1 MKKYKLSTRISA
13 YVAVILSLAMS
24 GLTIRSL
31 IVKRNA
37 HSVSVTLY
45 GIVFV
50 LLLVVS
56 AVSLIVYIYKSK
68 IGIYVSIA
76 CLVIIFA
83 YGIIMKDS
91 PWQLIIIFLPVIY
104 AMFSTRE
111 WLKKFNFLRLDF
123 QRSLIRKGQKCGSKL
138 KLIL

>member
-1 MKKYKLSTRISA
+1 MKKYKLSARISA
-13 YVAVILSLAMS
+13 YIAVILSLAMS

-31 IVKRNA
+31 IVKRNV

-68 IGIYVSIA
+68 IGIYVTIA
-76 CLVIIFA
+76 CLLIIFA
-83 YGIIMKDS
+83 
-91 PWQLIIIFLPVIY
+91 
-104 AMFSTRE
+104 
-111 WLKKFNFLRLDF
+111 
-123 QRSLIRKGQKCGSKL
+123 
-138 KLIL
+138 

>member
-1 MKKYKLSTRISA
+1 MKKYKLSTRISV
-13 YVAVILSLAMS
+13 YIAVILSLAMS

-31 IVKRNA
+31 IVKRNV

-50 LLLVVS
+50 SLLVVS

-83 YGIIMKDS
+83 Y
-91 PWQLIIIFLPVIY
+91 
-104 AMFSTRE
+104 
-111 WLKKFNFLRLDF
+111 
-123 QRSLIRKGQKCGSKL
+123 
-138 KLIL
+138 

>member
-13 YVAVILSLAMS
+13 YIAVILSLAMS

-31 IVKRNA
+31 IVKRNV

-76 CLVIIFA
+76 CLVIIF
-83 YGIIMKDS
+83 
-91 PWQLIIIFLPVIY
+91 LPVIY
-104 AMFSTRE
+104 AMLSTRE
-111 WLKKFNFLRLDF
+111 
-123 QRSLIRKGQKCGSKL
+123 
-138 KLIL
+138 

>member
-1 MKKYKLSTRISA
+1 MKKYKLSTRISV
-13 YVAVILSLAMS
+13 YIAVILSLAMS

-31 IVKRNA
+31 IVK
-37 HSVSVTLY
+37 SVTLY

-50 LLLVVS
+50 SLLVVS

-91 PWQLIIIFLPVIY
+91 PLQLIIIFLPVIY

-111 WLKKFNFLRLDF
+111 
-123 QRSLIRKGQKCGSKL
+123 
-138 KLIL
+138 

>member
-1 MKKYKLSTRISA
+1 MKKYKLSTRISV
-13 YVAVILSLAMS
+13 YIAVILSLAMS

-31 IVKRNA
+31 IVKRNV

-45 GIVFV
+45 GIV
-50 LLLVVS
+50 
-56 AVSLIVYIYKSK
+56 LIVYIYKSK

-91 PWQLIIIFLPVIY
+91 PLQLIIIFLPVIY

-111 WLKKFNFLRLDF
+111 
-123 QRSLIRKGQKCGSKL
+123 
-138 KLIL
+138 

>member
-1 MKKYKLSTRISA
+1 MKKYKLSTRISV
-13 YVAVILSLAMS
+13 YIAVILSLAMS
-24 GLTIRSL
+24 L
-31 IVKRNA
+31 IVKRNV

-50 LLLVVS
+50 SLLVVS

-91 PWQLIIIFLPVIY
+91 PLQLIIIFLPVIY

-111 WLKKFNFLRLDF
+111 
-123 QRSLIRKGQKCGSKL
+123 
-138 KLIL
+138 

>member
-1 MKKYKLSTRISA
+1 MKKYKLSTRISV
-13 YVAVILSLAMS
+13 YIAVILSLAMS

-31 IVKRNA
+31 IVKIY
-37 HSVSVTLY
+37 V
-45 GIVFV
+45 IVFV

-91 PWQLIIIFLPVIY
+91 PLQLIIIFLPVIY

-111 WLKKFNFLRLDF
+111 
-123 QRSLIRKGQKCGSKL
+123 
-138 KLIL
+138 

>member
-1 MKKYKLSTRISA
+1 MKKYKLSTRISV
-13 YVAVILSLAMS
+13 YIAVILSLAMS

-31 IVKRNA
+31 IVKRNV

-68 IGIYVSIA
+68 IGIYVSFA

-91 PWQLIIIFLPVIY
+91 PLQLIIIFMPVIY

-111 WLKKFNFLRLDF
+111 
-123 QRSLIRKGQKCGSKL
+123 
-138 KLIL
+138 

>member
-1 MKKYKLSTRISA
+1 MKKYKLSTRISV
-13 YVAVILSLAMS
+13 YIAVILSLAMS

-31 IVKRNA
+31 IVKRNV

-76 CLVIIFA
+76 CLDIIFA

-91 PWQLIIIFLPVIY
+91 PLQLIIIFLPVIY

-111 WLKKFNFLRLDF
+111 
-123 QRSLIRKGQKCGSKL
+123 
-138 KLIL
+138 

>member
-1 MKKYKLSTRISA
+1 MKKYKLSTRISV
-13 YVAVILSLAMS
+13 YIAVILSLAMS

-31 IVKRNA
+31 IVKRNV

-50 LLLVVS
+50 LLLVMS

-68 IGIYVSIA
+68 IGTYVSIA

-91 PWQLIIIFLPVIY
+91 PLQLIIIFLPVIY

-111 WLKKFNFLRLDF
+111 
-123 QRSLIRKGQKCGSKL
+123 
-138 KLIL
+138 

>member
-1 MKKYKLSTRISA
+1 MKKYKLSARISA
-13 YVAVILSLAMS
+13 YIAVILSLAMS

-31 IVKRNA
+31 IVKRNV

-76 CLVIIFA
+76 CLVIIIA

-91 PWQLIIIFLPVIY
+91 PLQLIIIFLPVIY

-111 WLKKFNFLRLDF
+111 
-123 QRSLIRKGQKCGSKL
+123 
-138 KLIL
+138 

>member
-1 MKKYKLSTRISA
+1 MKKYKLSTRISV
-13 YVAVILSLAMS
+13 YIAVILSLAMS

-31 IVKRNA
+31 IVKRNV

-76 CLVIIFA
+76 CLVIIFV
-83 YGIIMKDS
+83 YGIIMKGS
-91 PWQLIIIFLPVIY
+91 PLQLILIFLPVIY
-104 AMFSTRE
+104 AMLSTRE
-111 WLKKFNFLRLDF
+111 
-123 QRSLIRKGQKCGSKL
+123 
-138 KLIL
+138 

>member
-1 MKKYKLSTRISA
+1 MKKYKLSTRISV
-13 YVAVILSLAMS
+13 YIAVILSLAMS

-31 IVKRNA
+31 IVKRNV

-68 IGIYVSIA
+68 IEIYVSIA

-91 PWQLIIIFLPVIY
+91 PLQLIIIFLPVIY

-111 WLKKFNFLRLDF
+111 
-123 QRSLIRKGQKCGSKL
+123 
-138 KLIL
+138 

>member
-1 MKKYKLSTRISA
+1 MKKYKLSTRISV
-13 YVAVILSLAMS
+13 YIAVILSLAMS

-31 IVKRNA
+31 IVKRNV
-37 HSVSVTLY
+37 HSVSVT
-45 GIVFV
+45 
-50 LLLVVS
+50 
-56 AVSLIVYIYKSK
+56 LIVYIYKSK

-91 PWQLIIIFLPVIY
+91 PLQLIIIFLPVIY

-111 WLKKFNFLRLDF
+111 
-123 QRSLIRKGQKCGSKL
+123 
-138 KLIL
+138 

>member
-13 YVAVILSLAMS
+13 YIAVILSLAMS

-31 IVKRNA
+31 IVKRNV

-76 CLVIIFA
+76 CLVIIFV

-91 PWQLIIIFLPVIY
+91 PLQLKIIFQPVIY
-104 AMFSTRE
+104 AMYSTT
-111 WLKKFNFLRLDF
+111 D
-123 QRSLIRKGQKCGSKL
+123 
-138 KLIL
+138 

>member
-1 MKKYKLSTRISA
+1 
-13 YVAVILSLAMS
+13 MS
-24 GLTIRSL
+24 GVTIRSL
-31 IVKRNA
+31 IVKRNV

-50 LLLVVS
+50 SLLVAS

-76 CLVIIFA
+76 CLVIIFV

-91 PWQLIIIFLPVIY
+91 PLQLIIIFLPVTY
-104 AMFSTRE
+104 ALFSTRE
-111 WLKKFNFLRLDF
+111 
-123 QRSLIRKGQKCGSKL
+123 
-138 KLIL
+138 

>member
-1 MKKYKLSTRISA
+1 MKKYKLSTRISV
-13 YVAVILSLAMS
+13 YIAVILSLAMS

-31 IVKRNA
+31 IVKRNV

-76 CLVIIFA
+76 CLA

-91 PWQLIIIFLPVIY
+91 PLQLIIIFLPVIY

-111 WLKKFNFLRLDF
+111 QLE
-123 QRSLIRKGQKCGSKL
+123 
-138 KLIL
+138 

>member
-13 YVAVILSLAMS
+13 YIAVILSLAMS

-31 IVKRNA
+31 IVKRNV

-68 IGIYVSIA
+68 IEIYVSIA

-91 PWQLIIIFLPVIY
+91 PLQLIIIFLPVIY

-111 WLKKFNFLRLDF
+111 
-123 QRSLIRKGQKCGSKL
+123 
-138 KLIL
+138 

>member
-1 MKKYKLSTRISA
+1 MGISPLHGSHP
-13 YVAVILSLAMS
+13 AVPFAS
-24 GLTIRSL
+24 GATSS
-31 IVKRNA
+31 
-37 HSVSVTLY
+37 HGLY

-91 PWQLIIIFLPVIY
+91 PLQLIIIFLPVIY

-111 WLKKFNFLRLDF
+111 
-123 QRSLIRKGQKCGSKL
+123 
-138 KLIL
+138 

>member
-1 MKKYKLSTRISA
+1 MKKYKLSTRISV
-13 YVAVILSLAMS
+13 YIAVILSLAMI
-24 GLTIRSL
+24 GVTIRSL
-31 IVKRNA
+31 IVKRNV

-68 IGIYVSIA
+68 IGIYVSTA

-91 PWQLIIIFLPVIY
+91 PLQLIIIFLPVIY

-111 WLKKFNFLRLDF
+111 
-123 QRSLIRKGQKCGSKL
+123 
-138 KLIL
+138 

>member
-13 YVAVILSLAMS
+13 YIAVILSLAMS

-31 IVKRNA
+31 IVKRND

-76 CLVIIFA
+76 CLVIIIA

-91 PWQLIIIFLPVIY
+91 PLQLIIIFMPVIY
-104 AMFSTRE
+104 AMFSTR
-111 WLKKFNFLRLDF
+111 D
-123 QRSLIRKGQKCGSKL
+123 
-138 KLIL
+138 

>member
-1 MKKYKLSTRISA
+1 MKKYKLSTRISV
-13 YVAVILSLAMS
+13 YIAVILSLAMS

-31 IVKRNA
+31 IVKRNV

-50 LLLVVS
+50 SLLVVS

-83 YGIIMKDS
+83 CGIIMKDS
-91 PWQLIIIFLPVIY
+91 PLQLIIIFLPVIY

-111 WLKKFNFLRLDF
+111 
-123 QRSLIRKGQKCGSKL
+123 
-138 KLIL
+138 

>member
-1 MKKYKLSTRISA
+1 MKKYKLSTRISV
-13 YVAVILSLAMS
+13 YIAVILSLAMS

-31 IVKRNA
+31 IVKRNV

-50 LLLVVS
+50 SLLVVS

-76 CLVIIFA
+76 SLVIIFA

-91 PWQLIIIFLPVIY
+91 PLQLIIIFLPVIY

-111 WLKKFNFLRLDF
+111 
-123 QRSLIRKGQKCGSKL
+123 
-138 KLIL
+138 

>member
-50 LLLVVS
+50 SLLVVS

-91 PWQLIIIFLPVIY
+91 PLQLIIIFLPVIY

-111 WLKKFNFLRLDF
+111 
-123 QRSLIRKGQKCGSKL
+123 
-138 KLIL
+138 

>member
-1 MKKYKLSTRISA
+1 MKKYKLSTRISV
-13 YVAVILSLAMS
+13 YIAVILSLAMS

-31 IVKRNA
+31 IVKRNV

-50 LLLVVS
+50 SLLVVS

-76 CLVIIFA
+76 CLVIIFE

-91 PWQLIIIFLPVIY
+91 PLQLIIIFLPVIY

-111 WLKKFNFLRLDF
+111 
-123 QRSLIRKGQKCGSKL
+123 
-138 KLIL
+138 

>member
-1 MKKYKLSTRISA
+1 MKNKYKLSTKISV
-13 YVAVILSLAMS
+13 YIAVILSLAMS

-31 IVKRNA
+31 IVKRNV

-50 LLLVVS
+50 SLLVVS

-76 CLVIIFA
+76 CLVIIFVIWDDNESFTITA
-83 YGIIMKDS
+83 YNYISASYLCYVFNQRVIGKVIIYKESSD
-91 PWQLIIIFLPVIY
+91 
-104 AMFSTRE
+104 
-111 WLKKFNFLRLDF
+111 
-123 QRSLIRKGQKCGSKL
+123 
-138 KLIL
+138 

>member
-1 MKKYKLSTRISA
+1 MKKYKLSTRISV
-13 YVAVILSLAMS
+13 YIAVILSLAMS

-31 IVKRNA
+31 IVKRNV
-37 HSVSVTLY
+37 HSVSDTLY

-76 CLVIIFA
+76 CLVFIFA

-91 PWQLIIIFLPVIY
+91 PLQLIIIFLPVIY

-111 WLKKFNFLRLDF
+111 
-123 QRSLIRKGQKCGSKL
+123 
-138 KLIL
+138 